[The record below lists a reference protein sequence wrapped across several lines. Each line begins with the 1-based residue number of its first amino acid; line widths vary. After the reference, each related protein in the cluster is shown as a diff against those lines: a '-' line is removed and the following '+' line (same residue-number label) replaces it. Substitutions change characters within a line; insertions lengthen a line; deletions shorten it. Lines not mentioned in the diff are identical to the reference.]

1 MAVEKT
7 AEGMVMQW
15 LVEKT
20 VRDGDVGVEKTVRD
34 GDVAA
39 VGDSDVA
46 VVGDSDVAAVGD
58 GDMAAVGDGDVAS
71 GVGIGGVGI
80 DDGRAL
86 A

>member
-1 MAVEKT
+1 MVVEKT
-7 AEGMVMQW
+7 TEGMVTWW

-20 VRDGDVGVEKTVRD
+20 VRDGDVGVEKTVGD

-39 VGDSDVA
+39 MGDD
-46 VVGDSDVAAVGD
+46 
-58 GDMAAVGDGDVAS
+58 DVAS
-71 GVGIGGVGI
+71 GVGVGGIGV

>member
-1 MAVEKT
+1 MVAEKT
-7 AEGMVMQW
+7 AGRMVTRW

-20 VRDGDVGVEKTVRD
+20 VRDGDVGVEKTVGD

-39 VGDSDVA
+39 MGDD
-46 VVGDSDVAAVGD
+46 
-58 GDMAAVGDGDVAS
+58 DVAS
-71 GVGIGGVGI
+71 GVGVGV